1 MNTFQHVAE
10 SYNPTTFSV
19 AHGYPKRF
27 EVSDVDVSWDVP
39 VQGYRPSRYTAD
51 EILNAPYGDRREQAN
66 IEKIGARLL
75 ENDVVRFSVDGQP
88 LNPHGRTGIEGRGS
102 LGCYG
107 PNYLGVF
114 ALIAANATVLV
125 IERSDNG
132 AIALP
137 AGYREGSESMLQ
149 AATREAR
156 EEVIPDYDFSAAR
169 RVGDLFMIPDPK
181 TTDNAWLMAG
191 VAADTIEDS
200 SMVVLQPLKAEVR
213 HAMWLPIT
221 EAQDRLF
228 PAHAHA
234 LDFVLRSLV

>member
-1 MNTFQHVAE
+1 MATFQHVAD

-19 AHGYPKRF
+19 AQGYPKRF
-27 EVSDVDVSWDVP
+27 EVSDADVAWDTVVP
-39 VQGYRPSRYTAD
+39 NYAPQQYTAD
-51 EILNAPYGDRREQAN
+51 EILNANYGDRRESADMQ
-66 IEKIGARLL
+66 KIGARLL
-75 ENDVVRFSVDGQP
+75 EGDVVRYSADGAP
-88 LNPHGRTGIEGRGS
+88 LNPHGRTGIEGRGL

-114 ALIAANATVLV
+114 ALIAANETVLV

-149 AATREAR
+149 AATREAM
-156 EEVIPDYDFSAAR
+156 EEIIPDYDFSTAR

-191 VAADTIEDS
+191 VVADTVDDS
-200 SMVVLQPLKAEVR
+200 SDVVLQPLKAEVR
-213 HAMWLPIT
+213 HAMWLPLG
-221 EAQDRLF
+221 EARDRLF

-234 LDFVLRSLV
+234 LDFVIRSLE